1 MLESATRSRARHY
14 VTTRPEDGSFDILR
28 KRTGLSS
35 MSIKRLR
42 KMASGKVCTLADF
55 NMTHEA
61 LTQFVYRICK
71 ELPWLQV
78 MPVGDHGVVASR
90 RSVLRL
96 RTMLEI
102 E

>member
-1 MLESATRSRARHY
+1 MLESATRSKARYY
-14 VTTRPEDGSFDILR
+14 VTTRPEDGAFDILR
-28 KRTGLSS
+28 KRIGLTP

-42 KMASGKVCTLADF
+42 KLASGKVCTLADF

-78 MPVGDHGVVASR
+78 MSVGEHGVVASR

-96 RTMLEI
+96 RKMLEI